1 MRSQKQIM
9 AICTSVATQ
18 YAAIQAA
25 ALYPETHSGQLETL
39 GEHRHAISVAL
50 TRSGSR
56 PLPGSTANLLA
67 LDAGSSSLALLRNAG
82 MAVADGTAFG
92 APEVV
97 RLAIPLGA
105 AQHILL
111 TQLGN

>member
-1 MRSQKQIM
+1 M

-18 YAAIQAA
+18 YAAVEAA

-39 GEHRHAISVAL
+39 GEHRHAIAAAL
-50 TRSGSR
+50 ARSGSR
-56 PLPGSTANLLA
+56 PLPGVVANLLA
-67 LDAGSSSLALLRNAG
+67 LDAGAPPVALLRDAG
-82 MAVADGTAFG
+82 MAVADGAVFG

-105 AQHILL
+105 TQRTLL
-111 TQLGN
+111 TRLGS